1 MYGGDVMKNPAA
13 LVLVGSA
20 LLLASCNRNSVPAV
34 QPNVASGKVVELA
47 FDPQTGSPSYTAW
60 SGGAGKVV
68 ASVEGKPELATAS
81 LGADGS
87 FSLTLPSVESSL
99 LVNANPADFS
109 TELPDNC
116 TGSFTFSGAND
127 AKSAVATFS
136 VQAQKSGEIAP
147 LAASG
152 TATSL
157 TLAVGLYVYFDKA
170 VGLSG
175 KLTCIENNKTET
187 ADVNL
192 QFVPGWN
199 VVSVDVMST
208 QISMKTGTLPGSWV
222 YVGNGAS
229 ALSLKSQHLERR
241 ALGAVKSMALPLFR

>member
-1 MYGGDVMKNPAA
+1 MKNPAA

-47 FDPQTGSPSYTAW
+47 FDPQTGWPSYTPW

-87 FSLTLPSVESSL
+87 FSLTLPTVDSNL
-99 LVNANPADFS
+99 LVTPDPADFS

-116 TGSFTFSGAND
+116 TGSLTFSGAND
-127 AKSAVATFS
+127 AKSATAAFS
-136 VQAQKSGEIAP
+136 VQAQKGGEIAP
-147 LAASG
+147 LALSE
-152 TATSL
+152 TADSATF
-157 TLAVGLYVYFDKA
+157 AAGLYVYFNKA

-175 KLTCIENNKTET
+175 KVTCIENNTT
-187 ADVNL
+187 ATGDVNV
-192 QFVPGWN
+192 QFVAGWN
-199 VVSVDVMST
+199 VVSVSVTGTATST
-208 QISMKTGTLPGSWV
+208 QISMKTGTLPGNWV
-222 YVGNGAS
+222 YLGDGATQ
-229 ALSLKSQHLERR
+229 LSLKSQNLERR
-241 ALGAVKSMALPLFR
+241 ALGAVKSIGFPLFR